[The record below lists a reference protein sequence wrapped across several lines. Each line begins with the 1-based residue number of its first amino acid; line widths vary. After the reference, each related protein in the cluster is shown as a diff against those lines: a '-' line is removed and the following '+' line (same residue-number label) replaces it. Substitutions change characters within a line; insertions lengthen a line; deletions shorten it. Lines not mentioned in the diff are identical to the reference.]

1 MYWSLVEI
9 KEEHLG
15 IWVARSTD
23 GGVRREA
30 ASLGQSRRFEVSYST
45 LPVR

>member
-1 MYWSLVEI
+1 MYWPLVEI

-15 IWVARSTD
+15 IWVARSTHS
-23 GGVRREA
+23 GVRRDA

-45 LPVR
+45 LPVS